1 MIKLTYVCYLLN
13 VVTNN
18 LAINRE
24 WGFINREWGFN
35 ECEVTST

>member
-13 VVTNN
+13 VMTNN

-24 WGFINREWGFN
+24 WGFY

>member
-13 VVTNN
+13 VMTNN
-18 LAINRE
+18 LATK
-24 WGFINREWGFN
+24 REWGFN

>member
-13 VVTNN
+13 VMTNN
-18 LAINRE
+18 LAMNRE
-24 WGFINREWGFN
+24 RGFN

>member
-1 MIKLTYVCYLLN
+1 LN

-24 WGFINREWGFN
+24 WGFN

>member
-13 VVTNN
+13 VMTNN

-24 WGFINREWGFN
+24 WGFN
-35 ECEVTST
+35 EC

>member
-13 VVTNN
+13 VITNN
-18 LAINRE
+18 LAI
-24 WGFINREWGFN
+24 IREWGFN

>member
-13 VVTNN
+13 VMTNN
-18 LAINRE
+18 LEINRE
-24 WGFINREWGFN
+24 RGFN